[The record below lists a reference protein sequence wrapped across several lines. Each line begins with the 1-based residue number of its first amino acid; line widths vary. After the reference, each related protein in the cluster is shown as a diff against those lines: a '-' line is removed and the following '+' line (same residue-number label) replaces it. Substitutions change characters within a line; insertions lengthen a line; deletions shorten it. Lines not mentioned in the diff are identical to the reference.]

1 MLKSSNPA
9 APLDDGATKEEAITL
24 LKSTA
29 DGSWFSNY
37 LTPPRR
43 KFSRK
48 RFRHSRSS
56 SMEEVPWTTPSQD
69 SSEDEAETSVVRQ
82 QQPQNNTVLIPVA
95 KPAAVV
101 ALQKEEE
108 AVKTGLFRRLRNRR
122 ARKLA
127 EYEQACLMNNNNL
140 PSPPSSGNSFLLS
153 NSSHHNN
160 NNSRK
165 NKPRRF
171 RCIPAEHPFKLLWDT
186 LTVFLSLLNAY
197 YTHIA
202 IRDRSFDVFQSFK
215 IVTEVW
221 FLLDIFLNFV
231 TEHRIGNVTLKT
243 VRAVS
248 ARYLTTWFVI
258 DVISLVPGEALYVK
272 PAIDRIKSRKFF
284 QRWFFRTKAVSKVT
298 GKLLQRWSTV
308 RQCATVYTKHKGPAG
323 MRRLIRRLIKYLPKY
338 VLFLKHMKG
347 VVAVRLLRQVHWF
360 RNLYG
365 NLLRLN
371 SSVDQQQ
378 TLQLHKPGDGDHD
391 DDGDDDNDDE
401 TYSLT
406 FGDDDDEYVLYSDE
420 MGDDDDD
427 SGWDYDYDG
436 DPY

>member
-1 MLKSSNPA
+1 
-9 APLDDGATKEEAITL
+9 
-24 LKSTA
+24 
-29 DGSWFSNY
+29 
-37 LTPPRR
+37 
-43 KFSRK
+43 
-48 RFRHSRSS
+48 
-56 SMEEVPWTTPSQD
+56 MEEDHLPLTTPSQE
-69 SSEDEAETSVVRQ
+69 SSEDEAETSVVQ
-82 QQPQNNTVLIPVA
+82 QQQQQQNNTVLIPVA
-95 KPAAVV
+95 KPAASVAI

-127 EYEQACLMNNNNL
+127 EYEQACLMNNNNNNL

-153 NSSHHNN
+153 SSSHHNN
-160 NNSRK
+160 NNSRNK

-171 RCIPAEHPFKLLWDT
+171 RCIPADHPFKLLWDT

-258 DVISLVPGEALYVK
+258 DVISLVPGEALYVQ
-272 PAIDRIKSRKFF
+272 PALDRIKSRRFF

-298 GKLLQRWSTV
+298 GKLLQRWPTV
-308 RQCATVYTKHKGPAG
+308 RQCATVYTKHKGLAG

-371 SSVDQQQ
+371 SNVGGMEQ
-378 TLQLHKPGDGDHD
+378 TLQLHKPGDGDSED
-391 DDGDDDNDDE
+391 DDDDDDE

-420 MGDDDDD
+420 MGDEDDDD
-427 SGWDYDYDG
+427 SGWDYDYDDG